1 MDMHLKNNLKR
12 GKKTITKERSWAWPP
27 SWIKLVN
34 MSSKLDDVGYKYIIL
49 CLQTH
54 EQGVININTYCLQM
68 LKNFRLTQ
76 RRTINSKLKYVLSLA
91 LAIHANCHL
100 YL

>member
-1 MDMHLKNNLKR
+1 MHLKNNLKR
-12 GKKTITKERSWAWPP
+12 GKKTKKEKERSWAWPP

-54 EQGVININTYCLQM
+54 EQGVINISTYCLQM
-68 LKNFRLTQ
+68 LKNFRYTYWSTFLGSQ
-76 RRTINSKLKYVLSLA
+76 LLK
-91 LAIHANCHL
+91 
-100 YL
+100 